1 MSNNGDGNTL
11 SAIGP
16 QPLWV
21 QRKHAVFAAS
31 IGNVLEWYDFSVY
44 VFFAPVISRKFFP
57 HTNPL
62 SALMEALAVFGLGFI
77 VRPLGALF
85 FGKLA
90 DRKGRKAALT
100 LTIVLMAVGTLLIGL
115 VPSFA
120 VIGVIAPLAL
130 VGARLL
136 QGFSAGGEWGGATT
150 FLVEWSPSA
159 QRGLYGSF
167 NQVTVV
173 VGMLLGSA
181 GAALI
186 NTMLSPA
193 ASDLWGWRLAFIL
206 GGLLGPVGFYIRKHV
221 GETPVFLRAQEPVAP
236 LGTASNL
243 ARIACA
249 SGFTVLWTVSYYI
262 LLDYMPV
269 FLRTELHIS
278 RRAALWSNSAG
289 LLVLIVTMPLMGAL
303 SDRIGR
309 KPLLLSSCIAFAVLS
324 YPLLRWMTSGV
335 PLEAVVGVQILFALL
350 ISMFSGPAPAAIAE
364 IFPTRFRTTGVS
376 VGYSLS
382 VAIFG
387 GFAPLMATLLIARTG
402 SPASPGYYL
411 VAAAIVSTVT
421 IALLPETANRRLQ

>member
-1 MSNNGDGNTL
+1 MRNSRDEDTL

-62 SALMEALAVFGLGFI
+62 SALMAAFAVFGVGFV

-100 LTIVLMAVGTLLIGL
+100 LTIVLMAIGTMLIGL

-120 VIGVIAPLAL
+120 AIGVIAPLAL

-136 QGFSAGGEWGGATT
+136 QGFSAGGEWGGTTT
-150 FLVEWSPSA
+150 FLVEWSPEGR
-159 QRGLYGSF
+159 RGLYGSF

-173 VGMLLGSA
+173 AGMLLGSA
-181 GAALI
+181 SAALI

-193 ASDLWGWRLAFIL
+193 ASDLWGWRLAFVL

-221 GETPVFLRAQEPVAP
+221 GETPVFLRAQEAVP
-236 LGTASNL
+236 LKTTSTL
-243 ARIACA
+243 ARIASA
-249 SGFTVLWTVSYYI
+249 FGFTVLWTVSYYI
-262 LLDYMPV
+262 LLDYMPA
-269 FLRTELHIS
+269 FLRTELHVS
-278 RRAALWSNSAG
+278 RRVALWSNSAG

-324 YPLLRWMTSGV
+324 YPLFKWMTSGV

-364 IFPTRFRTTGVS
+364 IFPTRFRSTGVS
-376 VGYSLS
+376 VGYSLA

-387 GFAPLMATLLIARTG
+387 GFAPLIATLLIARTG
-402 SPASPGYYL
+402 SPASPSYYL
-411 VAAAIVSTVT
+411 VAAAVVSTVT